1 MVVVMTVKDYE
12 PLEGTPAPVIRIS
25 EAPALDIVE
34 FKLAGELRPIFVHLL
49 DADILGIGR
58 DGNSEL
64 LGQRGTR
71 IKGQSRCSIYKLSV

>member
-1 MVVVMTVKDYE
+1 LRGLPSRY
-12 PLEGTPAPVIRIS
+12 RIS

-58 DGNSEL
+58 EYRNSE
-64 LGQRGTR
+64 
-71 IKGQSRCSIYKLSV
+71 